1 MGEAGC
7 AAEEE
12 EEEKKWRGGGG
23 NLCQSVSF
31 VFGCH
36 LSTCGMIVAAI
47 HLLSSG

>member
-12 EEEKKWRGGGG
+12 EEEKKWRGGGD
-23 NLCQSVSF
+23 LCQSVSF

-36 LSTCGMIVAAI
+36 LNTCGMIVAAI

>member
-12 EEEKKWRGGGG
+12 EEEKKWRGGG